1 MASTTHLR
9 ALQAVELALRKG
21 SLKAAAEE
29 LAITPAALGQRI
41 KLLED
46 YLGLDL
52 LVRGRS
58 GIRPTRELEAA
69 IAHLTAGFRELQTA
83 SEILDFQR
91 VHEIHITADS
101 DWADLWLKPRLTQ
114 FRKENPNTLFCIN
127 GVGDVPVRLGQ
138 ADCEVW
144 FGEGNDETGEALL
157 FHDYLL
163 PVSSPENTER
173 ITSLSTDDPL
183 EGFPLL
189 HLDCYTRSTGAIGW
203 PEWIK
208 MHGYRKTA
216 PGRGIRYKQVI
227 QALEAVYSH
236 AGLIVC
242 GIGLV
247 QEQLDSGKL
256 SLPFPIAKGKWSE
269 NAYFI
274 RFRESSLRRTQ
285 TKKFRDWLLLEAG
298 KTGQHLQQLVGTS
311 LHKTDII

>member
-1 MASTTHLR
+1 M
-9 ALQAVELALRKG
+9 
-21 SLKAAAEE
+21 
-29 LAITPAALGQRI
+29 
-41 KLLED
+41 
-46 YLGLDL
+46 
-52 LVRGRS
+52 
-58 GIRPTRELEAA
+58 
-69 IAHLTAGFRELQTA
+69 AHLTAGFRELQTV

-101 DWADLWLKPRLTQ
+101 DWSDLWLKPRLAQ
-114 FRKENPNTLFCIN
+114 FRNDNPNTLFCIN

-138 ADCEVW
+138 ADCEAW
-144 FGEGNDETGEALL
+144 FGEAHNEPGEELL

-173 ITSLSTDDPL
+173 ISNISADDSL

-189 HLDCYTRSTGAIGW
+189 HLDCYTRGTGTIGW

-227 QALEAVYSH
+227 QALEAVYSN

-247 QEQLDSGKL
+247 QEQLDKGKL
-256 SLPFPIAKGKWSE
+256 SLPFPIAEGKWSE
-269 NAYFI
+269 NAYHI
-274 RFRESSLRRTQ
+274 RFRESALRRSQ
-285 TKKFRDWLLLEAG
+285 TIKFRDWLLSEAS
-298 KTGQHLQQLVGTS
+298 KTKQHLQKLVS
-311 LHKTDII
+311 N